1 MAISGQSLADG
12 QLPAAK
18 GTLFTAT
25 SITYEKT
32 ITFFNTSAVTTE
44 TIVLYMNRLATGVSR
59 GLRQIV
65 LPPRHSE
72 DYTNAIPMS
81 IGDILEGET
90 TNAATV
96 DYTIGGGITS

>member
-1 MAISGQSLADG
+1 MAISGASLADG
-12 QLPAAK
+12 QLAAAK
-18 GTLFTAT
+18 ATIFTAT
-25 SITYEKT
+25 SITYGKT

-44 TIVLYMNRLATGVSR
+44 TIVLYMNRLASGVSR

-72 DYTNAIPMS
+72 DYTNAIPMVV
-81 IGDILEGET
+81 GDMLEAHS

-96 DYTIGGGITS
+96 DYTLGGGITS